1 MRSTDIW
8 DCNRNKE
15 GKKGKKKGRER
26 ERQREREREKKEKN
40 RRKEGGKE
48 GGEREGRPSLQSAHL
63 KPLHPSHQWKM
74 NSPTLVAP
82 L

>member
-8 DCNRNKE
+8 DCNRKKE
-15 GKKGKKKGRER
+15 GRKGKRKKRKREA
-26 ERQREREREKKEKN
+26 EREKKKERN
-40 RRKEGGKE
+40 RRTEGGKE
-48 GGEREGRPSLQSAHL
+48 GGEREGKPSLQSALL
-63 KPLHPSHQWKM
+63 KPVHPSHQWKM

>member
-8 DCNRNKE
+8 DCNRKKE
-15 GKKGKKKGRER
+15 GRKGKKIEEKER
-26 ERQREREREKKEKN
+26 GREREKKERN
-40 RRKEGGKE
+40 RRTEGGKE
-48 GGEREGRPSLQSAHL
+48 GGEREGRPSLQSALL
-63 KPLHPSHQWKM
+63 KPVHPSHHWKM